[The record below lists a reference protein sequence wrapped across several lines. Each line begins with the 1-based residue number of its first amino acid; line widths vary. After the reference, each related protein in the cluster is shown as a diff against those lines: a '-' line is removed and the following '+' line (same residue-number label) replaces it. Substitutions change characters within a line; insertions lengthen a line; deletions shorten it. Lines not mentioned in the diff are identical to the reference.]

1 MTYIRFFAMI
11 ATSTVVM
18 FILMYLNTYLLSHI
32 FWSETRAYMAVLM
45 GAIMA
50 IIMLGFM
57 LSMYSSK
64 AINAAIFVGGAV
76 VFAGSL
82 WLVRS
87 QVTVG
92 DTSYMRA
99 MIPHHSIAIMTSS
112 RANISDP
119 RVRKLADEIIFAKD
133 KEIAEMRYLVNDIDT
148 NGDAADEGLDGSARI
163 VDLNEALSSAEIAIL
178 DLEFL
183 TGDEIAQLFPDGAIC
198 TFKYTDDQQTCA
210 CHRTDRRC
218 PGGAGKDQRRPGA
231 SWFNRRNRHPEHRR
245 NVRKPSVRRTGLRR
259 WKTVVKCRTP
269 TSCSNSMPA
278 CGQAIAA
285 IMAATPEP

>member
-1 MTYIRFFAMI
+1 
-11 ATSTVVM
+11 
-18 FILMYLNTYLLSHI
+18 
-32 FWSETRAYMAVLM
+32 MAVLM
-45 GAIMA
+45 GATMA

-64 AINAAIFVGGAV
+64 AINAAIFIGGAV

-119 RVRKLADEIIFAKD
+119 RVRKLADEIIFAQD
-133 KEIAEMRYLVNDIDT
+133 KEIAEMRYLVNDIDA
-148 NGDAADEGLDGSARI
+148 NGDAADEGLDGPARI

-183 TGDEIAQLFPDGAIC
+183 TGDEIA
-198 TFKYTDDQQTCA
+198 
-210 CHRTDRRC
+210 
-218 PGGAGKDQRRPGA
+218 
-231 SWFNRRNRHPEHRR
+231 
-245 NVRKPSVRRTGLRR
+245 
-259 WKTVVKCRTP
+259 
-269 TSCSNSMPA
+269 
-278 CGQAIAA
+278 
-285 IMAATPEP
+285 